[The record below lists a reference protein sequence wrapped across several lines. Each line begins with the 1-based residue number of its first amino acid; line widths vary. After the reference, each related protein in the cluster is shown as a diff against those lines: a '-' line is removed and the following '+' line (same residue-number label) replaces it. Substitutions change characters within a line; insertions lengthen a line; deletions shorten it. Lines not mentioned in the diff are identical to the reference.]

1 MLYLRG
7 CPHAH
12 ICAFLHPD
20 DKLKQNADRID
31 QMIWAEIP
39 LDYGSDEFKEYVK
52 EYRREDDH
60 RSHIWKDTLGTEEMT
75 SEDQKDQIEK
85 KSHKVTYFIHQNFVS
100 LRIITRTKGQSRRKF
115 YRMKTSYVQNQKKK
129 KCWQSLMMMNQIMN
143 RTIQILYYWNQK
155 KILVVIR

>member
-31 QMIWAEIP
+31 QMIWTEIP

-60 RSHIWKDTLGTEEMT
+60 RTHIWKDKLKTEEVE
-75 SEDQKDQIEK
+75 SEDQKDKDEK
-85 KSHKVTYFIHQNFVS
+85 KSHEVTSV
-100 LRIITRTKGQSRRKF
+100 RP
-115 YRMKTSYVQNQKKK
+115 
-129 KCWQSLMMMNQIMN
+129 
-143 RTIQILYYWNQK
+143 
-155 KILVVIR
+155 

>member
-1 MLYLRG
+1 MGRFGLLNIKKGINLSNEIWNLFLRG

-31 QMIWAEIP
+31 QMIWTEIP

-60 RSHIWKDTLGTEEMT
+60 RTHVWKDKLKSEEVE
-75 SEDQKDQIEK
+75 SEGQKDKDEK
-85 KSHKVTYFIHQNFVS
+85 KSHKVTYV
-100 LRIITRTKGQSRRKF
+100 GP
-115 YRMKTSYVQNQKKK
+115 
-129 KCWQSLMMMNQIMN
+129 
-143 RTIQILYYWNQK
+143 
-155 KILVVIR
+155 